1 MSTEQKYFIKQ
12 KLMGLLLV
20 LLGIATMFLLDGDF
34 TFTAFIVPIGLW
46 LIFTR
51 SMAIDGE
58 YEDEFDYYYYDE
70 EEEA

>member
-1 MSTEQKYFIKQ
+1 MSAEIKYFIKQ

-20 LLGIATMFLLDGDF
+20 LLGIATMFLLDGDW
-34 TFTAFIVPIGLW
+34 TFAAFIIPIGLW

-51 SMAIDGE
+51 KMAIDGD